1 MPKLW
6 LGFHNPTY
14 VDIEETV
21 SMQVNKEGNLLVVQ
35 LKGKSR
41 PVFIELTVENEAH
54 LIREAVSKLDD
65 SIFTNYRQKDK
76 ESCDADSPRSTPAH
90 IGSNTQEPL
99 CWQAIQGGVS

>member
-14 VDIEETV
+14 IDIDETV

-35 LKGKSR
+35 LKGKTR
-41 PVFIELTVENEAH
+41 PVFIELTVDNEAC

-65 SIFTNYRQKDK
+65 SIFTTYKQNV
-76 ESCDADSPRSTPAH
+76 EETM
-90 IGSNTQEPL
+90 
-99 CWQAIQGGVS
+99 